1 MATLLGEILVAHRG
15 LSRENLERALRLQK
29 DRGERIGIVLLRL
42 GMISER
48 DLAGALAQQFG
59 LELAAAED
67 LGEVPVIDSQVTPD
81 FLTHA
86 RVVPVARE
94 GEAVVIAMA
103 DPTDAYTLD
112 ALRLA
117 LGRELVVRVGAASDI
132 EAAIKRQFGNGRD
145 SLTEIAQGYRAGEDD
160 GDADDIQHLRDLASE
175 APIIRMV
182 NLIIGKALEV
192 NASDIHIEP
201 FGARLKTRY
210 RVDGMLREVDAP
222 PVRSAAALISRIK
235 VLASLN
241 IAERR
246 RPQDG
251 RIKLRVEGREID
263 MRISTVP
270 TLYGESVVMRIL
282 DKGTLNLDFS
292 VLGFDEHLRKSI
304 DWLLSRSQGIVLV
317 TGPTG
322 SGKTT
327 TLYAALHALNTPDQK
342 ILTVEDPVEYELE
355 GINQI
360 QVKPEIG
367 LTFANALR
375 SILRQDPDVI
385 MVGEMRDL
393 ETAKMAVQSALTGH
407 KVFST
412 LHTND
417 AASSVTRLLD
427 MGIEDYLVTS
437 TLNGIVAQRLV
448 RTLCNACKQPYEAA
462 PELVKELELAR
473 YTGDAGMTLFRAAG
487 CKLCDKTGFRGRT
500 TIAEMMV
507 LNDDIRQVIL
517 STRDV
522 LAIRRAAR
530 QSGTESMR
538 GSGLRKAL
546 AGLTTL
552 EEVERVTRES

>member
-1 MATLLGEILVAHRG
+1 MKLGEILVEQRG
-15 LSRENLERALRLQK
+15 LSRENLDRALRLQK
-29 DRGERIGIVLLRL
+29 EEDERIGTVLVRL

-48 DLAGALAQQFG
+48 DLAGALAHQLG
-59 LELAAAED
+59 LEIAAPDAF
-67 LGEVPVIDSQVTPD
+67 GEVPAVDIQVTAD

-86 RVVPVARE
+86 QVVPIVAAE
-94 GEAVVIAMA
+94 DSVVVAMA
-103 DPTDAYTLD
+103 DPLDKFTVD

-117 LGRELVVRVGAASDI
+117 LGRDIVVRVGTPSDI
-132 EAAIKRQFGNGRD
+132 EAAIKRQYGNGSD
-145 SLTEIAQGYRAGEDD
+145 ALTEIALNYRSGEEEV
-160 GDADDIQHLRDLASE
+160 DADDIQHLRDLASE

-182 NLIIGKALEV
+182 NLIIGRALQV
-192 NASDIHIEP
+192 NASDVHIEP

-210 RVDGMLREVDAP
+210 RVDGVLREVDAP

-235 VLASLN
+235 VMANLN

-251 RIKLRVEGREID
+251 RIKLRIEGHEID
-263 MRISTVP
+263 MRISSVP
-270 TLYGESVVMRIL
+270 TLHGESVVMRIL
-282 DKGTLNLDFS
+282 DKGTLELNFHT
-292 VLGFDEHLRKSI
+292 LGFDGHLRDAI
-304 DWLLSRSQGIVLV
+304 DELLSRPQGIVLV

-327 TLYAALHALNTPDQK
+327 TLYAALHELNTPDQK

-367 LTFANALR
+367 LSFANALR

-393 ETAKMAVQSALTGH
+393 ETGKIAVQSALTGH

-437 TLNGIVAQRLV
+437 TLNAVVAQRLV
-448 RTLCNACKQPYEAA
+448 RTLCSACKQPYEVL
-462 PELVKELELAR
+462 PELAAELELER
-473 YTGDAGMTLFRAAG
+473 YVETGEPRLFRAVG
-487 CKLCDKTGFRGRT
+487 CAECDHNGFRGRT
-500 TIAEMMV
+500 TIVELML
-507 LNDDIRQVIL
+507 LND
-517 STRDV
+517 
-522 LAIRRAAR
+522 AIRRAILSKADSNEVRRAAR
-530 QSGTESMR
+530 ESGTESMR
-538 GSGLRKAL
+538 AHGIRKAL
-546 AGLTTL
+546 AGQTTL

>member
-1 MATLLGEILVAHRG
+1 MKLGEILVEQRG
-15 LSRENLERALRLQK
+15 LSREDLDRALRLQQEE
-29 DRGERIGIVLLRL
+29 DERIGTVLVRL

-48 DLAGALAQQFG
+48 DLAGALAHQLG
-59 LELAAAED
+59 LDIAAPDAF
-67 LGEVPVIDSQVTPD
+67 GEVPVVDIQVTAD

-86 RVVPVARE
+86 QVVPIVAAE
-94 GEAVVIAMA
+94 DSIVVAMA
-103 DPTDAYTLD
+103 DPLDKFTVD

-117 LGRELVVRVGAASDI
+117 LGRDIVVRVGTPSDI
-132 EAAIKRQFGNGRD
+132 EAAIKRQYGNGSD
-145 SLTEIAQGYRAGEDD
+145 ALTEIALSYRSGEEEV
-160 GDADDIQHLRDLASE
+160 DADDIQHLRDLASE

-182 NLIIGKALEV
+182 NLIIGRALQV
-192 NASDIHIEP
+192 NASDVHIEP

-210 RVDGMLREVDAP
+210 RVDGVLREVDAP

-235 VLASLN
+235 VMANLN

-251 RIKLRVEGREID
+251 RIKLRIEGHEID
-263 MRISTVP
+263 MRISSVP
-270 TLYGESVVMRIL
+270 TLHGESVVMRIL
-282 DKGTLNLDFS
+282 DKGTLELNFHT
-292 VLGFDEHLRKSI
+292 LGFDGRLRDAI
-304 DWLLSRSQGIVLV
+304 DELLARPQGIVLV

-327 TLYAALHALNTPDQK
+327 TLYAALHELNTPDQK

-367 LTFANALR
+367 LSFANALR

-393 ETAKMAVQSALTGH
+393 ETGKIAVQSALTGH

-437 TLNGIVAQRLV
+437 TLNAVIAQRLV
-448 RTLCNACKQPYEAA
+448 RTLCSECKQPYEVL
-462 PELVKELELAR
+462 PELAAELELDR
-473 YTGDAGMTLFRAAG
+473 YVETGEPRLFRAVG
-487 CKLCDKTGFRGRT
+487 CAECDHSGFRGRT
-500 TIAEMMV
+500 TIVELMI
-507 LNDDIRQVIL
+507 LND
-517 STRDV
+517 
-522 LAIRRAAR
+522 AIRRAILSKADATEVRRAAR
-530 QSGTESMR
+530 ESGTESMR
-538 GSGLRKAL
+538 AHGIRKAL
-546 AGLTTL
+546 AGQTTL

>member
-1 MATLLGEILVAHRG
+1 MQLGEILVERRG
-15 LSRENLERALRLQK
+15 LSRENLDRALRLQK
-29 DRGERIGIVLLRL
+29 EQGERIGTVLVRL

-48 DLAGALAQQFG
+48 DLATVLAEQLG
-59 LELAAAED
+59 LELAKSED
-67 LGEVPVIDSQVTPD
+67 FGEVPVVDSQVTPD
-81 FLTHA
+81 FLAHA
-86 RVVPVARE
+86 QVVPVAVE
-94 GEAVVIAMA
+94 GDAVVVAMA
-103 DPTDAYTLD
+103 DPTDAFTLD
-112 ALRLA
+112 ALKLA
-117 LGRELVVRVGAASDI
+117 LGRELIVRVGTASDI

-145 SLTEIAQGYRAGEDD
+145 ALTEIAHAYHGGEDD
-160 GDADDIQHLRDLASE
+160 ADAEDIQHLRDLASE

-210 RVDGMLREVDAP
+210 RVDGMLRDVDAP
-222 PVRSAAALISRIK
+222 PVRSAAALVSRIK
-235 VLASLN
+235 VMANLN

-270 TLYGESVVMRIL
+270 TLHGESVVMRIL
-282 DKGTLNLDFS
+282 DKGTLNLEFEA
-292 VLGFDEHLRKSI
+292 LGFDQNLRESV
-304 DWLLSRSQGIVLV
+304 DWLLTRSQGIVLV

-327 TLYAALHALNTPDQK
+327 TLYAALNALNTSDQK

-393 ETAKMAVQSALTGH
+393 ETAKIAVQSALTGH

-437 TLNGIVAQRLV
+437 TLNGIIAQRLV
-448 RTLCNACKQPYEAA
+448 RTLCGACRRPYEVSPEVAA
-462 PELVKELELAR
+462 ELGLASI
-473 YTGDAGMTLFRAAG
+473 AGEDEFQLFRSSG
-487 CKLCDKTGFRGRT
+487 CKKCENTGFRGRT
-500 TIAEMMV
+500 TIVEMM
-507 LNDDIRQVIL
+507 LMNDDVRQVIL
-517 STRDV
+517 SSRDLV
-522 LAIRRAAR
+522 DIRRAAR
-530 QSGTESMR
+530 QSGAESMR
-538 GSGLRKAL
+538 THGLRKAL

-552 EEVERVTRES
+552 EEVERVTRET